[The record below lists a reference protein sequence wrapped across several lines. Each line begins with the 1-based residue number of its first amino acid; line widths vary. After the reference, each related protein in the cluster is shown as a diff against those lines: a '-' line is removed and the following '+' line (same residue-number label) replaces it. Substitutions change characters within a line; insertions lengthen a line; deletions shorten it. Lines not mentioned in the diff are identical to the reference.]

1 VSVRPIR
8 PLMPEDAGIAR
19 AFVRTRLTGT
29 PYLARV
35 EEQLESALQFEDP
48 EYMALLATGEDG
60 ETLSALALFG
70 TVAGARQCVKLH
82 ALVGDDALA
91 LTGLV
96 ESVEQLCESSNERL
110 VVCELPDDAPW
121 PACAAVLLAN
131 GYREEGRVPD
141 YLRDGVALRLLV
153 RRR

>member
-1 VSVRPIR
+1 
-8 PLMPEDAGIAR
+8 MPEDADTAR
-19 AFVRTRLTGT
+19 AFVRMQLAGTR
-29 PYLARV
+29 YLARL

-48 EYMALLATGEDG
+48 EYMALLATGGDD

-82 ALVGDDALA
+82 ALVGGDAPALA
-91 LTGLV
+91 GLM
-96 ESVEQLCESSNERL
+96 ESIEQLCASSSERL

-121 PACAAVLLAN
+121 SACAAALLAS